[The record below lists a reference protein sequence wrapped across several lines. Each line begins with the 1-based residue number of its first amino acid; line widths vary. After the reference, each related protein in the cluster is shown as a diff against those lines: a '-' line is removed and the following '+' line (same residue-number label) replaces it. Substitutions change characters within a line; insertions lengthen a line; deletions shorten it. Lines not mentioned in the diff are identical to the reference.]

1 MSLHQGNG
9 AAKGSFKGS
18 GEAKESKKQG
28 TKESQQAQKAKG
40 QKALAELKAAQKA
53 QKENPEGTEYVG
65 KLADFMQKKNI
76 EDFNERQRRFREFE
90 ESQRPSLKD
99 AFKSIGQGIT
109 GLTSQLSPQRLI
121 GSVIGNALLPGIGG
135 LLGGIIGGT
144 YADDDPSNNF
154 FGNIGASLRK
164 DITDTINFFRPEEF
178 VTPPLTESTSSMFPI
193 QNVTETTNMP
203 GMEQI
208 PDMFPDNF
216 GVPTYGL
223 DNLMQPTDEDED
235 EGLSIKASR
244 LNIPDDMMFR
254 AQVNPLDN
262 PIATS
267 GTLFGAN
274 VVPGTSV
281 NNPEFAIQPVSDTGG
296 PLTFGPTVFGE
307 EGFESLIAKGLTPVT
322 VERNMTPAFLRRDR

>member
-1 MSLHQGNG
+1 MAGHNIGGG

-53 QKENPEGTEYVG
+53 QKENLKGTKYVG

-99 AFKSIGQGIT
+99 AFKSIGKGIT
-109 GLTSQLSPQRLI
+109 GITSQLSPQRLI

-154 FGNIGASLRK
+154 FGNVGASLKK
-164 DITDTINFFRPEEF
+164 DVSDTINFFRPEQF
-178 VTPPLTESTSSMFPI
+178 VTPPLTESTPSMFPI
-193 QNVTETTNMP
+193 QNVTATTGMP

-216 GVPTYGL
+216 GVPTFTPEAAGFGI
-223 DNLMQPTDEDED
+223 DSLMQEVNVPANVT
-235 EGLSIKASR
+235 
-244 LNIPDDMMFR
+244 DDMMFR
-254 AQVNPLDN
+254 AAVTGDPYVDTN
-262 PIATS
+262 
-267 GTLFGAN
+267 FGA
-274 VVPGTSV
+274 
-281 NNPEFAIQPVSDTGG
+281 
-296 PLTFGPTVFGE
+296 LTFGPTVFGA
-307 EGFESLIAKGLTPVT
+307 EGFKSLEEKGLVPVG
-322 VERNMTPAFLRRDR
+322 VSQNITPAFLRDR

>member
-1 MSLHQGNG
+1 MAVRGFRQ
-9 AAKGSFKGS
+9 S
-18 GEAKESKKQG
+18 GEFKESKGFGPAGAGLRDEKQ
-28 TKESQQAQKAKG
+28 KERGRQAGK
-40 QKALAELKAAQKA
+40 ELKEALERGRISPK
-53 QKENPEGTEYVG
+53 GTEYTG
-65 KLADFMQKKNI
+65 ELAEAMRTANI
-76 EDFNERQRRFREFE
+76 DQFNRRQLSRRAAE
-90 ESQRPSLKD
+90 ESPRPS
-99 AFKSIGQGIT
+99 IMQGIR

-164 DITDTINFFRPEEF
+164 DVRDTINFFRPEQF

-223 DNLMQPTDEDED
+223 DDLMQPTD

-244 LNIPDDMMFR
+244 LDIPDDMMFR

-274 VVPGTSV
+274 VVPGTSL

-322 VERNMTPAFLRRDR
+322 VETNMTPAFLRRDR

>member
-1 MSLHQGNG
+1 MVRSIRD
-9 AAKGSFKGS
+9 S
-18 GEAKESKKQG
+18 GEFRESKGFGVAGPGLRDEKQ
-28 TKESQQAQKAKG
+28 KERGRQAGK
-40 QKALAELKAAQKA
+40 ELKEALQRGKTNI
-53 QKENPEGTEYVG
+53 KGTEYTG
-65 KLADFMQKKNI
+65 KLADAMRTANI
-76 EDFNERQRRFREFE
+76 NQFNRRQLRRRALEDAPER
-90 ESQRPSLKD
+90 PGIL
-99 AFKSIGQGIT
+99 QGIR
-109 GLTSQLSPQRLI
+109 GLTSQLSPQRVI
-121 GSVIGNALLPGIGG
+121 GSLIANALLPGIGG

-164 DITDTINFFRPEEF
+164 DITDTINFFRPEQF

-193 QNVTETTNMP
+193 QNVTDTTNMP

-223 DNLMQPTDEDED
+223 DDLMQPTD

-244 LNIPDDMMFR
+244 LDIPDDMMFR

-274 VVPGTSV
+274 VVPGTSL
-281 NNPEFAIQPVSDTGG
+281 NNPEFA
-296 PLTFGPTVFGE
+296 
-307 EGFESLIAKGLTPVT
+307 TPEAVAAST
-322 VERNMTPAFLRRDR
+322 

>member
-1 MSLHQGNG
+1 MVRSIRD
-9 AAKGSFKGS
+9 S
-18 GEAKESKKQG
+18 GEFKESKGFGVAGPGLRDEKQ
-28 TKESQQAQKAKG
+28 KERGRQAGK
-40 QKALAELKAAQKA
+40 ELKEAL
-53 QKENPEGTEYVG
+53 ERGRISPEGTEYTG
-65 KLADFMQKKNI
+65 KLADTMMRQNI
-76 EDFNERQRRFREFE
+76 DQFNRRQLRRRALEDAPER
-90 ESQRPSLKD
+90 PGIL
-99 AFKSIGQGIT
+99 QGIR
-109 GLTSQLSPQRLI
+109 GLTSQLSPQRVI
-121 GSVIGNALLPGIGG
+121 GSLIGNALLPGIGG

-216 GVPTYGL
+216 GEPTYGL

-267 GTLFGAN
+267 GTLFGARM
-274 VVPGTSV
+274 VPGTSL
-281 NNPEFAIQPVSDTGG
+281 NNAEFAIQPVSDTGG

>member
-1 MSLHQGNG
+1 MAVRGFRQ
-9 AAKGSFKGS
+9 S
-18 GEAKESKKQG
+18 GEFKESKGFGPAGAGLRDEKQ
-28 TKESQQAQKAKG
+28 KERGRQAGK
-40 QKALAELKAAQKA
+40 ELKEALERGRISPK
-53 QKENPEGTEYVG
+53 GTEYTG
-65 KLADFMQKKNI
+65 ELAEAMRTANI
-76 EDFNERQRRFREFE
+76 DQFNRRQLSRRAAE
-90 ESQRPSLKD
+90 ESPRPS
-99 AFKSIGQGIT
+99 IMQGIR
-109 GLTSQLSPQRLI
+109 GLTSQLSPQRVI
-121 GSVIGNALLPGIGG
+121 GSLIGNALLPGIGG

-164 DITDTINFFRPEEF
+164 DVRDTINFFRPEQF

-223 DNLMQPTDEDED
+223 DDLMQPTD

-244 LNIPDDMMFR
+244 LDIPDDMMFR

-274 VVPGTSV
+274 VVPGTSL

-322 VERNMTPAFLRRDR
+322 VETNMTPAFLRRDR